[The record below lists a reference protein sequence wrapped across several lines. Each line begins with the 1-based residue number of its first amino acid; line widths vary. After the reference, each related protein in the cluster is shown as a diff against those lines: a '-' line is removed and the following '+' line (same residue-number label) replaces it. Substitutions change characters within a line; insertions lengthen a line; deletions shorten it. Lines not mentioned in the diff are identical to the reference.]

1 MIYELLATFCLHF
14 TGINLSNFVCM
25 CTRSLV
31 SRPNTTLIG
40 LGTTLV
46 HKGNEP
52 HARLARSLPVVE
64 GKVYE
69 RHIGKALNSA
79 ANL

>member
-1 MIYELLATFCLHF
+1 M
-14 TGINLSNFVCM
+14 
-25 CTRSLV
+25 
-31 SRPNTTLIG
+31 LIG
-40 LGTTLV
+40 LGMTLV

-52 HARLARSLPVVE
+52 CVRLAWSLPVRPVVAR
-64 GKVYE
+64 KVCE